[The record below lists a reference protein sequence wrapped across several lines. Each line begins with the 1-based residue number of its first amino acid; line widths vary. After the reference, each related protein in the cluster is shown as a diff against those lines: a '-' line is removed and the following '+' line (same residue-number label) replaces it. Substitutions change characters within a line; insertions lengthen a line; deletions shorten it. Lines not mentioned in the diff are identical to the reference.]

1 MVLIG
6 QAALKSPAFNDRLS
20 ALLGEFQELGCT
32 VWLEGMTLRFDVPES
47 LLGWVQAGGVGA
59 LLARYRDV
67 VTWLPDTALLDAELL
82 NTSLLDDVQPES
94 LYGIGERPEIP
105 LSTLKVLAT
114 KSATDTLRRR
124 SQTLAKPPEKL
135 LIASERPTTRWFHL
149 RPKRTQDTPLE

>member
-6 QAALKSPAFNDRLS
+6 QAALKSPAFNERLS
-20 ALLGEFQELGCT
+20 ALLGELQELGCT

-67 VTWLPDTALLDAELL
+67 VTWLPDTALLD
-82 NTSLLDDVQPES
+82 TSLLDAVQIDDMQPEP

-105 LSTLKVLAT
+105 LSTPKVLAT
-114 KSATDTLRRR
+114 KSATDALRRR

-135 LIASERPTTRWFHL
+135 LVASERPTTRWFHL
-149 RPKRTQDTPLE
+149 KPKRTQDTPLE